1 MRLIIKKIILKLNK
15 ILQKH
20 NLRIIVE
27 DIKKPITLDDL
38 TKNEIKRVKKILNLT
53 MVSSSNLTF
62 LLSAINYIKK
72 NKIHGDYAETGVWKG
87 GVSILSYLTFSEKF
101 KMKKNFYL
109 YDTFEGMSNPEK
121 VDETFKGESSI
132 DLLNKLS
139 KKKVDRKKNILIAD
153 CSIEDVKKNFKK
165 FSNKNNLICIKGP
178 VEKTLD
184 IKENLPNKISIL
196 RLDTDWY
203 SSTKKELEI
212 LFPLLEKNG
221 ILIIDDYGFWKGA
234 RKAVDEY
241 FKNKNV
247 TMFKIDF
254 TGRMIINSM

>member
-1 MRLIIKKIILKLNK
+1 MNPILRLFKSLFKKINYNLHK
-15 ILQKH
+15 IEPINIEQEFPDSNNFEKELFDIISEYTMTSHERIFALMKSINFVKH
-20 NLRIIVE
+20 NNVDGDFVE
-27 DIKKPITLDDL
+27 CGVWRGGNLILFQKFIEKYNLS
-38 TKNEIKRVKKILNLT
+38 KKI
-53 MVSSSNLTF
+53 
-62 LLSAINYIKK
+62 
-72 NKIHGDYAETGVWKG
+72 YA
-87 GVSILSYLTFSEKF
+87 
-101 KMKKNFYL
+101 
-109 YDTFEGMSNPEK
+109 YDTFEGMSEPDK
-121 VDETFKGESSI
+121 IDETFKGESSI
-132 DLLNKLS
+132 DLLNKLY

-153 CSIEDVKKNFKK
+153 CSIEQVQENFKK
-165 FSNKNNLICIKGP
+165 FSNKNNLICVKGP

-203 SSTKKELEI
+203 SSTKKELEV

-241 FKNKNV
+241 FENKNV

-254 TGRMIINSM
+254 TGRMIINSK

>member
-1 MRLIIKKIILKLNK
+1 MNPILRLFKSLFKKINYNLHK
-15 ILQKH
+15 IEPINIEQEFPDSNNFEKELFDIISEYTMTSHERIFALMKSINFVKH
-20 NLRIIVE
+20 NNVDGDFVE
-27 DIKKPITLDDL
+27 CGVWRGGNLILFQKFVEKYNLS
-38 TKNEIKRVKKILNLT
+38 KKI
-53 MVSSSNLTF
+53 
-62 LLSAINYIKK
+62 
-72 NKIHGDYAETGVWKG
+72 YA
-87 GVSILSYLTFSEKF
+87 
-101 KMKKNFYL
+101 
-109 YDTFEGMSNPEK
+109 YDTFEGMSEPDK
-121 VDETFKGESSI
+121 IDETFKGESSI
-132 DLLNKLS
+132 DLLNKLY

-153 CSIEDVKKNFKK
+153 CSIEQVQENFKK
-165 FSNKNNLICIKGP
+165 FSNKNNLICVKGP

-203 SSTKKELEI
+203 SSTKKELEV

-241 FKNKNV
+241 FENKNV

-254 TGRMIINSM
+254 TGRMIINSK

>member
-1 MRLIIKKIILKLNK
+1 MNPILRLFKSLFKKINYNLHK
-15 ILQKH
+15 IEPINIEQEFPDSNNFEKELFDIISEYTMTSHERIFALMKSINFVKH
-20 NLRIIVE
+20 NNVDGDFVE
-27 DIKKPITLDDL
+27 CGVWRGGNLILFQKFVEKYNLS
-38 TKNEIKRVKKILNLT
+38 KKI
-53 MVSSSNLTF
+53 
-62 LLSAINYIKK
+62 
-72 NKIHGDYAETGVWKG
+72 YA
-87 GVSILSYLTFSEKF
+87 
-101 KMKKNFYL
+101 
-109 YDTFEGMSNPEK
+109 YDTFEGMSEPDK
-121 VDETFKGESSI
+121 IDETFKGESSK
-132 DLLNKLS
+132 DLLNKLY

-153 CSIEDVKKNFKK
+153 CSIEQVQENFKK
-165 FSNKNNLICIKGP
+165 FSNKNNLICVKGP

-203 SSTKKELEI
+203 SSTKKELEV

-241 FKNKNV
+241 FENKNV

-254 TGRMIINSM
+254 TGRMIINSK

>member
-1 MRLIIKKIILKLNK
+1 MNPILRLFKSLFKKINYNLHK
-15 ILQKH
+15 IESINIEQEFPDSNNFEKELFEIISEYTMTSHERIFALMKSINFVKH
-20 NLRIIVE
+20 NNVDGDFVE
-27 DIKKPITLDDL
+27 CGVWRGGNLILFQKFIEKYNLS
-38 TKNEIKRVKKILNLT
+38 KKI
-53 MVSSSNLTF
+53 
-62 LLSAINYIKK
+62 
-72 NKIHGDYAETGVWKG
+72 YA
-87 GVSILSYLTFSEKF
+87 
-101 KMKKNFYL
+101 
-109 YDTFEGMSNPEK
+109 YDTFEGMSEPDK
-121 VDETFKGESSI
+121 IDETFKGESSK
-132 DLLNKLS
+132 DLLNKLY

-153 CSIEDVKKNFKK
+153 CSIEQVQENFKK

-184 IKENLPNKISIL
+184 LKKNLPNKISIL

-241 FKNKNV
+241 FENKNV

-254 TGRMIINSM
+254 TGRMIINSK

>member
-1 MRLIIKKIILKLNK
+1 MNPILRLFKSLFKKINYNLHK
-15 ILQKH
+15 IEPINIEQEFPDSNNFEKELFEIISEYTMTSHERIFALMKSINFVKH
-20 NLRIIVE
+20 NNVDGDFVE
-27 DIKKPITLDDL
+27 CGVWRGGNLILFQKFVEKYNLS
-38 TKNEIKRVKKILNLT
+38 KKI
-53 MVSSSNLTF
+53 
-62 LLSAINYIKK
+62 
-72 NKIHGDYAETGVWKG
+72 YA
-87 GVSILSYLTFSEKF
+87 
-101 KMKKNFYL
+101 
-109 YDTFEGMSNPEK
+109 YDTFEGMSEPDK
-121 VDETFKGESSI
+121 IDETFKGESSI
-132 DLLNKLS
+132 DLLNKLY

-153 CSIEDVKKNFKK
+153 CSIEQVQENFKK

-184 IKENLPNKISIL
+184 LKKNLPNKISIL

-241 FKNKNV
+241 FENKNV

-254 TGRMIINSM
+254 TGRMIINSK

>member
-1 MRLIIKKIILKLNK
+1 MNPILRLFKSLFKKINYNLHK
-15 ILQKH
+15 IESINIEQEFPDSNNFEKELFEIISEYTMTSHERIFALMKSINFVKH
-20 NLRIIVE
+20 NNVDGDFVE
-27 DIKKPITLDDL
+27 CGVWRGGNLILFQKFIEKYNLS
-38 TKNEIKRVKKILNLT
+38 KKI
-53 MVSSSNLTF
+53 
-62 LLSAINYIKK
+62 
-72 NKIHGDYAETGVWKG
+72 YA
-87 GVSILSYLTFSEKF
+87 
-101 KMKKNFYL
+101 
-109 YDTFEGMSNPEK
+109 YDTFEGMSEPDK
-121 VDETFKGESSI
+121 IDETFKGESSK
-132 DLLNKLS
+132 DLLNKLY

-153 CSIEDVKKNFKK
+153 CSIEQVQENFKK
-165 FSNKNNLICIKGP
+165 FSNKNNLICVKGP

-241 FKNKNV
+241 FENKNV

-254 TGRMIINSM
+254 TGRMIINSK